1 MIRRPDGPVSSLPPL
16 PPLPDVLGASDGHAS
31 PAPQVEA
38 ATPASSAP
46 TRAQLEQA
54 VAQANRQMTAVA
66 PSLQFEIDPD
76 TQVVVIR
83 LVDRQ
88 DQRVLRQVPSPEML
102 AIARALE
109 RMHSLLLRT
118 RA

>member
-1 MIRRPDGPVSSLPPL
+1 MISRTEGPVSSLPPL
-16 PPLPDVLGASDGHAS
+16 PDSLGAAS
-31 PAPQVEA
+31 GQPTAVGRPEA
-38 ATPASSAP
+38 ATPPPAAP
-46 TRAQLEQA
+46 TRVQLEQA
-54 VAQANRQMTAVA
+54 VEQANRQMAAVA

-76 TQVVVIR
+76 TEVVVIR

>member
-1 MIRRPDGPVSSLPPL
+1 MIRLPDGPVSSLSPP
-16 PPLPDVLGASDGHAS
+16 PDPLGTSEVHVA
-31 PAPQVEA
+31 PAPRAEA
-38 ATPASSAP
+38 AEPVSPAP

-54 VAQANRQMTAVA
+54 VAQANRQMTAIA
-66 PSLQFEIDPD
+66 PSLQFEIDPE
-76 TQVVVIR
+76 TRVVVIR

-109 RMHSLLLRT
+109 RMHTLLLRA

>member
-16 PPLPDVLGASDGHAS
+16 PDTLGASAGHAS
-31 PAPQVEA
+31 PAPQAESPA
-38 ATPASSAP
+38 PASPEP
-46 TRAQLEQA
+46 TRVQLERA

-83 LVDRQ
+83 LVDRE

-109 RMHSLLLRT
+109 SMHSLLLRT

>member
-1 MIRRPDGPVSSLPPL
+1 MIRRPDGPVSSQPL
-16 PPLPDVLGASDGHAS
+16 LPDTLGASAG
-31 PAPQVEA
+31 
-38 ATPASSAP
+38 PASSAARAEAAAVSPEP

-76 TQVVVIR
+76 THVVVIR

-109 RMHSLLLRT
+109 RMHLLLLRT

>member
-1 MIRRPDGPVSSLPPL
+1 MISRTDGPVSSLPPL
-16 PPLPDVLGASDGHAS
+16 PDALGTASGQATAVARPEAAA
-31 PAPQVEA
+31 PAPA
-38 ATPASSAP
+38 PPAP

-54 VAQANRQMTAVA
+54 VEQANRQMTAVA

-109 RMHSLLLRT
+109 RMHTLLLRT

>member
-1 MIRRPDGPVSSLPPL
+1 MIRPTDSPVSSLPA
-16 PPLPDVLGASDGHAS
+16 LPDTIGDSARHAS
-31 PAPQVEA
+31 AASQ
-38 ATPASSAP
+38 ATPAVPSAP
-46 TRAQLEQA
+46 EPTRGQLEQA

-76 TQVVVIR
+76 TQVVLIR

-88 DQRVLRQVPSPEML
+88 DQRVLRQVPSVEML

-109 RMHSLLLRT
+109 RMQALLVRT

>member
-1 MIRRPDGPVSSLPPL
+1 MIRQPDGPLSSLPPL
-16 PPLPDVLGASDGHAS
+16 PDALGA
-31 PAPQVEA
+31 PAV
-38 ATPASSAP
+38 PASKPEVAAPVPSEP

-88 DQRVLRQVPSPEML
+88 DQRVLRQVPSAEML

-109 RMHSLLLRT
+109 RMQALLV
-118 RA
+118 RARA

>member
-1 MIRRPDGPVSSLPPL
+1 MIRRPEGPVSSLPPL
-16 PPLPDVLGASDGHAS
+16 PDTLGASAG
-31 PAPQVEA
+31 
-38 ATPASSAP
+38 PASSPAQAAAAPVSPEP
-46 TRAQLEQA
+46 TRAQLEHA

-83 LVDRQ
+83 LVDRE
-88 DQRVLRQVPSPEML
+88 DQRVLRQVPSAEML

-109 RMHSLLLRT
+109 RMHSLILRT

>member
-1 MIRRPDGPVSSLPPL
+1 MIRRPDGPVSSFPP
-16 PPLPDVLGASDGHAS
+16 PPDPLGALDVHAS
-31 PAPQVEA
+31 PPSQAEA
-38 ATPASSAP
+38 AAPVSPVP

-54 VAQANRQMTAVA
+54 VAQANQQMTAIA
-66 PSLQFEIDPD
+66 PSLQFEIDPE
-76 TQVVVIR
+76 TRVVVIR

-88 DQRVLRQVPSPEML
+88 DQSVLRQVPSREML

>member
-1 MIRRPDGPVSSLPPL
+1 MIREPDGPLAPL
-16 PPLPDVLGASDGHAS
+16 V
-31 PAPQVEA
+31 
-38 ATPASSAP
+38 SAP
-46 TRAQLEQA
+46 DPVSTPVAGTPPATASAVPQAEVREATRAQVELA
-54 VAQANRQMTAVA
+54 VAQANRHMTAVA

-76 TQVVVIR
+76 SKQVLIR

-102 AIARALE
+102 AIARALV
-109 RMHSLLLRT
+109 RMQSLLVRT

>member
-1 MIRRPDGPVSSLPPL
+1 MIRQPDGPVSPL
-16 PPLPDVLGASDGHAS
+16 PPLPDALGASLGPVS
-31 PAPQVEA
+31 PASQA
-38 ATPASSAP
+38 AAPVSPEP

-88 DQRVLRQVPSPEML
+88 DQRVLRQVPSAEML

>member
-1 MIRRPDGPVSSLPPL
+1 MIRQPEGPVTAL
-16 PPLPDVLGASDGHAS
+16 PPLPDALGKPVGHAPQAAAVAPV
-31 PAPQVEA
+31 PAE
-38 ATPASSAP
+38 P
-46 TRAQLEQA
+46 TRAQVEQA

-88 DQRVLRQVPSPEML
+88 DQRVLRQVPSVEML

-109 RMHSLLLRT
+109 RMQALLVRT

>member
-1 MIRRPDGPVSSLPPL
+1 MMIKQTDGPTTVPRNPGARSPSSTPAVAPAKPVDAVQPP
-16 PPLPDVLGASDGHAS
+16 PE
-31 PAPQVEA
+31 PAREQLEA
-38 ATPASSAP
+38 AV
-46 TRAQLEQA
+46 Q
-54 VAQANRQMTAVA
+54 QANRQMSAVA

-76 TQVVVIR
+76 TDQVVIR

-88 DQRVLRQVPSPEML
+88 DQRVLRQVPSAEML

-109 RMHSLLLRT
+109 RMQSLMVRT